1 MEADESRF
9 LQVAAIGPEIA
20 SSLVSYFSE
29 EQNRRV
35 IQELL
40 DSGFTIDAP
49 PASSQSRM
57 LEGKIFVFTGGLK
70 DLTREQAGQLVEER
84 GGRVASSVSRKT
96 SYVVAGEDA
105 GSKLEQAARLGVT
118 VLTEKEFRALVDPQG
133 DPSPVVS

>member
-1 MEADESRF
+1 
-9 LQVAAIGPEIA
+9 
-20 SSLVSYFSE
+20 
-29 EQNRRV
+29 
-35 IQELL
+35 
-40 DSGFTIDAP
+40 
-49 PASSQSRM
+49 M

-105 GSKLEQAARLGVT
+105 GSKLEQAARLGVA